1 MSLNQTPRGDRVHIS
16 LFGRRNAGKSSLI
29 NALTGQNIAL
39 VSEVPGT
46 TTDPVYKAMEILPIG
61 PVVIIDTA
69 GLDDVGELGQ
79 LRIQKTHEVLNKT
92 DIAIVVIESSY
103 VDYKFEKDL
112 LKRIADKKIPVIVV
126 LNKIDQQLWQQSVI
140 TKAIEQELGQQI
152 IAVSAT
158 QKSGIDE
165 IKRGLIKKLPEEED
179 KSFLVRDII
188 NPGDLVV
195 MVTPIDS
202 AAPKGRVILPQ
213 QQVLRDILDG
223 GAIGIVTRET
233 EFAAALASLGKK
245 PRLVITDS
253 QAFEK
258 VAAETPAD
266 IELTSF
272 SILFAR
278 YKGDLAELVKG
289 ARTIDALQDGDK
301 VLISEGCTHHRQCDD
316 IGTVKIPRWL
326 REYTGKQLVF
336 EHSAGFSYPAN
347 LEEYKLIV
355 HCGACML
362 NKKEMQH
369 RIVAAKGKS
378 IPIVN
383 YGVLIAYTQG
393 ILERVLQPFPDA
405 LPALE

>member
-29 NALTGQNIAL
+29 NALTGQQIAL

-69 GLDDVGELGQ
+69 GLDDVGELGG
-79 LRIQKTHEVLNKT
+79 LRIQKTIEVLNKT
-92 DIAIVVIESSY
+92 DVAIVVIDGSCS
-103 VDYKFEKDL
+103 DYSFEKDL
-112 LKRIADKKIPVIVV
+112 LQRIEAKKLPVIIV
-126 LNKIDQQLWQQSVI
+126 LNKIDQLDQKDLNIAVLQ
-140 TKAIEQELGQQI
+140 KDLGHNVV
-152 IAVSAT
+152 AVSAVENT
-158 QKSGIDE
+158 GIAE
-165 IKRGLIKKLPEEED
+165 IKHALIKKLPEEEG
-179 KSFLVRDII
+179 KTFLVRDLI
-188 NPGDLVV
+188 NPGDLVIL
-195 MVTPIDS
+195 VTPIDS

-223 GAIGIVTRET
+223 GAIGIVTREI

-245 PRLVITDS
+245 PKLVITDS

-258 VAAETPAD
+258 VSAETPDD
-266 IELTSF
+266 IMLTSF

-278 YKGDLAELVKG
+278 HKGDLAELVKG
-289 ARTIDALQDGDK
+289 ARTIDTLQDGDK
-301 VLISEGCTHHRQCDD
+301 ILVAEGCTHHRQCDD

-326 REYTGKQLVF
+326 RQYTGKQLVF
-336 EHSAGFSYPAN
+336 EHSAGFSYPSN
-347 LEEYKLIV
+347 LEEYKLVV

-362 NKKEMQH
+362 NRREMQH
-369 RIVAAKGKS
+369 RILTAKGKT

-383 YGVLIAYTQG
+383 YGVLIAHING
-393 ILERVLQPFPDA
+393 ILDRVLQPFSA
-405 LPALE
+405 EVR